1 MCTIVTL
8 NLSGTAF
15 VYHIG
20 CITGDMFRPL
30 QIDTDSFGKKW
41 GSFKNEKRHKKI
53 SSHVKTPEMYMDIV
67 KTKLNLHPI
76 QIIGM
81 CY

>member
-1 MCTIVTL
+1 VVPYLCI
-8 NLSGTAF
+8 
-15 VYHIG
+15 IG
-20 CITGDMFRPL
+20 CVTGDMVRPL

-81 CY
+81 WYRHVLGVTCVL

>member
-1 MCTIVTL
+1 LYTIISYVTD
-8 NLSGTAF
+8 G
-15 VYHIG
+15 VV
-20 CITGDMFRPL
+20 RPL

-53 SSHVKTPEMYMDIV
+53 SSHIKTPEMYMEAV
-67 KTKLNLHPI
+67 KTKLNFHPI

-81 CY
+81 RRYYMM